1 MILAAGAVT
10 TPPSSGGPPVGIVLA
25 AVLGVALVAG
35 ALLRRR
41 SHTAPNAGP
50 GP

>member
-1 MILAAGAVT
+1 MVLAAGAVT
-10 TPPSSGGPPVGIVLA
+10 TPPASGGPPVGLLLA
-25 AVLGVALVAG
+25 GVLGVALVAG

-41 SHTAPNAGP
+41 GHAASNAGP

>member
-1 MILAAGAVT
+1 MVLAAGAVT
-10 TPPSSGGPPVGIVLA
+10 TPPASGGLPIGLLLA
-25 AVLGVALVAG
+25 GLLGAALVGG

-41 SHTAPNAGP
+41 GHAASNAGP